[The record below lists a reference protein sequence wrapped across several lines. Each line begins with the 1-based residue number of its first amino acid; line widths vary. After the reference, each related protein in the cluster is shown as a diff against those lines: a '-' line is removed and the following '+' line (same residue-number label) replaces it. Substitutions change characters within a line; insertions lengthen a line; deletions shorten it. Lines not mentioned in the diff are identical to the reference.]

1 MNSVD
6 KLKNNV
12 YTEDDLL
19 KYLDSLNLIILYES
33 IACIVRNHIVD
44 KIIIDKLIQLS
55 KLLDDEHKMLG
66 YYKVGHAAMA
76 ALLKL
81 GVAHNIVLENN
92 LDDFDKETVMKF
104 FQEDWKN

>member
-6 KLKNNV
+6 KLKSNE
-12 YTEDDLL
+12 YTEEEML
-19 KYLDSLNLIILYES
+19 KYLDSLNPIILYES
-33 IACIVRNHIVD
+33 ILCIVRNHIAD

-55 KLLDDEHKMLG
+55 ELLGDEYKMLG
-66 YYKVGHAAMA
+66 YYKVGHVAMA

-81 GVAHNIVLENN
+81 GISHNIVFDNN

-104 FQEDWKN
+104 FQEIS